1 MTKSIKC
8 PPASSCNR
16 VLLTYVV
23 SNSLTFRNIFNS
35 DDSPNPLQ
43 ILAYTVAAHSS
54 PPPCGLYGA
63 PPCQFLPAPP
73 GQTPTCAR
81 PGKTYCEHADNY
93 PAYLIKSLVR
103 KWGYEASTLLVDE
116 TWEDFAAVA
125 WHDTPVFY
133 DPKSIFPPRDP
144 NGQDFNGYS
153 YQTPFGGTPQ
163 RVAGGGNSLFAS
175 SPSTEAPTYLLYTS
189 SGGGHRSGQHFNRQG
204 GSAAPGGQLYFNQA
218 GKSTPYNATLWLK
231 RLVRDLSRKT
241 QRPIVELGE
250 KKQEAE
256 AEQQEVKHKVEE
268 EEQQKEEEQKEKELK
283 REKQKEGQQKEEEQ
297 KKEGEEHPQSKRD
310 VSLNMDLLDIVG
322 VDSPKAN
329 PLKKRS
335 RTKRQSPGRSTLCQT
350 TSQFITPQA
359 ALNSR
364 GNWMFVVN
372 EQNTAR
378 QMVKAELCAS
388 NTCSNLCELPNGYNS
403 RCEQKFVQKR
413 LIALQGN
420 GQNLYTDTFWFP
432 SCCVCTIAAN

>member
-8 PPASSCNR
+8 LCTSSCNR
-16 VLLTYVV
+16 IFFAYV
-23 SNSLTFRNIFNS
+23 
-35 DDSPNPLQ
+35 
-43 ILAYTVAAHSS
+43 ILACSAAAHSS

-73 GQTPTCAR
+73 GQTPACAR
-81 PGKTYCEHADNY
+81 PGKTYCEHVDNY
-93 PAYLIKSLVR
+93 PTYLIKSLVR
-103 KWGYEASTLLVDE
+103 KWGYEAGTLLVDE

-125 WHDTPVFY
+125 WHETPVFY
-133 DPKSIFPPRDP
+133 DPKSIFPSRDP
-144 NGQDFNGYS
+144 HAQDFNGYS
-153 YQTPFGGTPQ
+153 YQTPFGGTAQ
-163 RVAGGGNSLFAS
+163 RVNGGNSLFAS
-175 SPSTEAPTYLLYTS
+175 SATTEAAPTYLLYTS
-189 SGGGHRSGQHFNRQG
+189 SGGGGHRSGHRYNHQA
-204 GSAAPGGQLYFNQA
+204 GSGSPGQLYFNQA
-218 GKSTPYNATLWLK
+218 GKTTPYNATLWLK
-231 RLVRDLSRKT
+231 RLVRDLSRK
-241 QRPIVELGE
+241 QKE
-250 KKQEAE
+250 EAT
-256 AEQQEVKHKVEE
+256 EE
-268 EEQQKEEEQKEKELK
+268 EEQAGKEEEQLQEKEEQKQPKEEQQQPKEEQPKEELQEKEEQPKEEQQSEEEKQSEKEL
-283 REKQKEGQQKEEEQ
+283 QPAHHQL
-297 KKEGEEHPQSKRD
+297 KRD

-322 VDSPKAN
+322 VAAN
-329 PLKKRS
+329 PSKKRS

>member
-8 PPASSCNR
+8 LRTSSCNTI
-16 VLLTYVV
+16 LLAHV
-23 SNSLTFRNIFNS
+23 
-35 DDSPNPLQ
+35 
-43 ILAYTVAAHSS
+43 ILACTVAAHSS

-81 PGKTYCEHADNY
+81 PGKTYCEHVDNY
-93 PAYLIKSLVR
+93 PTYLIKSLVR
-103 KWGYEASTLLVDE
+103 KWGYEAGTLLVDE

-125 WHDTPVFY
+125 WHETPVFY

-144 NGQDFNGYS
+144 NTQDFNGYS
-153 YQTPFGGTPQ
+153 YQTPFGGSSQ
-163 RVAGGGNSLFAS
+163 RVNGGNSLFAS

-189 SGGGHRSGQHFNRQG
+189 SGGGGHGHRSGQRYNHQAAA
-204 GSAAPGGQLYFNQA
+204 GSAGQLFFNQA
-218 GKSTPYNATLWLK
+218 GKTTPYNATLWLK
-231 RLVRDLSRKT
+231 RLVRDLSRK
-241 QRPIVELGE
+241 QKE
-250 KKQEAE
+250 EAPE
-256 AEQQEVKHKVEE
+256 AEQKQQQPEE
-268 EEQQKEEEQKEKELK
+268 EHPVVAAAGKEDKLLEKEQQKQQPEEDEQQL
-283 REKQKEGQQKEEEQ
+283 
-297 KKEGEEHPQSKRD
+297 EHHQLKRD

-322 VDSPKAN
+322 VAGN
-329 PLKKRS
+329 PSKKRS

>member
-1 MTKSIKC
+1 MTKSIKWS
-8 PPASSCNR
+8 PAFSCNR
-16 VLLTYVV
+16 VLLTYVI
-23 SNSLTFRNIFNS
+23 LT
-35 DDSPNPLQ
+35 
-43 ILAYTVAAHSS
+43 YTVAAHSS

-93 PAYLIKSLVR
+93 PTYLIKSLVR
-103 KWGYEASTLLVDE
+103 KWGYEAATLLVDE

-153 YQTPFGGTPQ
+153 YQTPFGGNPH
-163 RVAGGGNSLFAS
+163 RPSGGGNSLFAS

-189 SGGGHRSGQHFNRQG
+189 SGGGHRPG
-204 GSAAPGGQLYFNQA
+204 GRYNIPGGTSSSSAAGGLYFNQG

-231 RLVRDLSRKT
+231 RLVRDLSRK
-241 QRPIVELGE
+241 QRQTIGDEE
-250 KKQEAE
+250 
-256 AEQQEVKHKVEE
+256 VEE
-268 EEQQKEEEQKEKELK
+268 EVVEQEEEEAEEYDEPDQ
-283 REKQKEGQQKEEEQ
+283 GQ
-297 KKEGEEHPQSKRD
+297 EEHGQSKRD

-322 VDSPKAN
+322 VDGPN
-329 PLKKRS
+329 PHSQQKRR

>member
-1 MTKSIKC
+1 MTKSIRR
-8 PPASSCNR
+8 PPPFSCNQ
-16 VLLTYVV
+16 VLLTYV
-23 SNSLTFRNIFNS
+23 
-35 DDSPNPLQ
+35 

-93 PAYLIKSLVR
+93 PTYLIKSLVR
-103 KWGYEASTLLVDE
+103 KWGYEAATLLVDE

-144 NGQDFNGYS
+144 NAQDFNGYS
-153 YQTPFGGTPQ
+153 YQTPFGGNAHRPT
-163 RVAGGGNSLFAS
+163 GGGNSLFAS
-175 SPSTEAPTYLLYTS
+175 NPSTEAPTYLLYTS
-189 SGGGHRSGQHFNRQG
+189 SGGGQRPGHRYNSQGGGTSSAGGHVYFNRG
-204 GSAAPGGQLYFNQA
+204 

-231 RLVRDLSRKT
+231 RLVRDLSRK
-241 QRPIVELGE
+241 Q
-250 KKQEAE
+250 KQAD
-256 AEQQEVKHKVEE
+256 EV
-268 EEQQKEEEQKEKELK
+268 KEEEVVQPEDEQTEAAKEQDDPAEDHL
-283 REKQKEGQQKEEEQ
+283 
-297 KKEGEEHPQSKRD
+297 QSKRD

-322 VDSPKAN
+322 VDAPN